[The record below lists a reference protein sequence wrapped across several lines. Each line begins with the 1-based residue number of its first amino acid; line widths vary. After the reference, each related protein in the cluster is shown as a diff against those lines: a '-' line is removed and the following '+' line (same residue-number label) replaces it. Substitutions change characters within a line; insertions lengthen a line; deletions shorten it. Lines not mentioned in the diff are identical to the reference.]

1 MFLICVHIIHS
12 GRISTLQAAKRH
24 SIHLT
29 WDREVLDVLADGY
42 NVKYGARSIQHE
54 VRLMCYSLFTT
65 TGDIGLYL
73 GTMSNVLNH
82 HCLHHTSVLIHLSL
96 SITSGL

>member
-1 MFLICVHIIHS
+1 VGPLYYTTYTVS
-12 GRISTLQAAKRH
+12 PTSQAKRRH

-54 VRLMCYSLFTT
+54 VYRLLVHKTPCTQIPC
-65 TGDIGLYL
+65 GGVI
-73 GTMSNVLNH
+73 SN
-82 HCLHHTSVLIHLSL
+82 TSDHDSVVRV
-96 SITSGL
+96 